1 MVARH
6 IDKVGGLD
14 NYILNVP
21 RRKQQSD
28 LADQLRHR
36 IEAALQKPLRDAL
49 KANSEVCFQLLLH
62 SGALLLPV
70 IPYASAGALL
80 QYVAF

>member
-1 MVARH
+1 MAARH

-21 RRKQQSD
+21 RHKQQSD

-49 KANSEVCFQLLLH
+49 KANSEVCF
-62 SGALLLPV
+62 P
-70 IPYASAGALL
+70 
-80 QYVAF
+80 